1 MSLTVTVQKGHDFSS
16 GNITRAALNSGATPT
31 VAVTGSVGSSEIS
44 DGAIIEA
51 KIAAGAVTS
60 TKLASHASSDA
71 SRAVT
76 TDHIKDDAVTLAKI
90 ADASIVKENLI
101 INKNSDGNSNIIDG
115 LDALDSVEVDDY
127 VMVHDTSVT
136 ANGSAQLKKAKVS
149 TIQKVGTTEYS
160 HATTSDSNGPQLGTE
175 DSDGDITTTVDL
187 DGAPFQT
194 INTSAP
200 SGGVTK
206 DYNFVLTNQPSGTV
220 KTVSIRIVG
229 PSSGT
234 ANFTFPS
241 WNWPERASAPGSIAT
256 GKVALLSL
264 TAFGA
269 GDSNVIAAY
278 VVTT

>member
-60 TKLASHASSDA
+60 TKLASHASSDS

-101 INKNSDGNSNIIDG
+101 INKNADGNSNIIDG
-115 LDALDSVEVDDY
+115 LGALDSVEVDDY

-136 ANGSAQLKKAKVS
+136 ANGTAQLKKAKVS

-160 HATTSDSNGPQLGTE
+160 HATKSDPNGPQLGTE
-175 DSDGDITTTVDL
+175 DSDGDITTTIDL

-194 INTSAP
+194 LSTDPPA
-200 SGGVTK
+200 GGVTK
-206 DYNFVLTNQPSGTV
+206 DYNFVLTNSASTGSV

-229 PSSGT
+229 PSSGQ
-234 ANFTFPS
+234 ANFTWPS
-241 WNWPERASAPGSIAT
+241 WNWPERTDGPGSIPN
-256 GKVALLSL
+256 GKVALLSI
-264 TAFGA
+264 TDFGG
-269 GDSNVIAAY
+269 GDIVAAY

>member
-16 GNITRAALNSGATPT
+16 GNVTRAALNNGATPT
-31 VAVTGSVGSSEIS
+31 VAVTGSVGSTEIL
-44 DGAIIEA
+44 DGAIIET
-51 KIAAGAVTS
+51 KIADNAVTS
-60 TKLASHASSDA
+60 TKLASHASSDS

-90 ADASIVKENLI
+90 ADASIVSGNLI
-101 INKNSDGNSNIIDG
+101 VNKNSDGNSNIIDG
-115 LDALDSVEVDDY
+115 LGTLDSVEVDDF
-127 VMVHDTSVT
+127 VMVHDSSINS
-136 ANGSAQLKKAKVS
+136 NGTAQLKKAKVS

-160 HATTSDSNGPQLGTE
+160 HATTVDSNGPQLGTE

-194 INTSAP
+194 INTSAAT
-200 SGGVTK
+200 GGVTK
-206 DYNFVLTNQPSGTV
+206 DYNFALTNQPSSTV

-229 PSSGT
+229 PSSGQ
-234 ANFTFPS
+234 ANFTWPS
-241 WNWPERASAPGSIAT
+241 WNWPERTDGPGSISA
-256 GKVALLSL
+256 GKVALLSI